1 MYSYKI
7 IIKQL
12 LKRNIS
18 ISIAESCTGGL
29 LSSKFTSVAGIS
41 KIFNLGLIPYSNKSK
56 SSLLK
61 ISQNDLKKY
70 GSVSHQTASL
80 MVKNLH
86 QLTKSKLCISTTG
99 IAGPS
104 GGTRTKPVGL
114 IYFGIKYRNKTIISE
129 KKFYGSRLQVQQ
141 KTVKA
146 IFTTLEKLI

>member
-1 MYSYKI
+1 MYSYNKI
-7 IIKQL
+7 IKKL
-12 LKRNIS
+12 LKRNIT

-41 KIFNLGLIPYSNKSK
+41 KIFNMGLITYSNKSK

-70 GSVSHQTASL
+70 GAVSHQTAAL
-80 MVKNLH
+80 MVKNL
-86 QLTKSKLCISTTG
+86 QRLTKSELCISTTG

-104 GGTRTKPVGL
+104 GGTKVKPVGL

-129 KKFYGSRLQVQQ
+129 KKFKGSRIQIQQ

-146 IFTTLEKLI
+146 IFATLEKLI

>member
-7 IIKQL
+7 IIKKL

-41 KIFNLGLIPYSNKSK
+41 NIFNMGLITYSNKSK

-61 ISQNDLKKY
+61 ISKNDLKKY
-70 GSVSHQTASL
+70 GAVSHQTASL
-80 MVKNLH
+80 MVTNL
-86 QLTKSKLCISTTG
+86 QELTKSKLCISTTG

-104 GGTRTKPVGL
+104 GGTKLKPVGL
-114 IYFGIKYRNKTIISE
+114 IYFGIKYRNKTIVSE
-129 KKFYGSRLQVQQ
+129 KKFKGSRLQIQQ

>member
-7 IIKQL
+7 IIKKL
-12 LKRNIS
+12 LKKNIS

-41 KIFNLGLIPYSNKSK
+41 KIFNMGLITYSNKSK

-70 GSVSHQTASL
+70 GSVSHQTAAL
-80 MVKNLH
+80 MVKNL
-86 QLTKSKLCISTTG
+86 QRLTKSKLCISTTG

-104 GGTRTKPVGL
+104 GGTKAKPVGS
-114 IYFGIKYRNKTIISE
+114 IYFGIKYRNKTITLE
-129 KKFYGSRLQVQQ
+129 KKFKGSRMQIQQ
-141 KTVKA
+141 KMVKA

>member
-7 IIKQL
+7 IINKL

-18 ISIAESCTGGL
+18 ISIAESFTGGL
-29 LSSKFTSVAGIS
+29 LSSKITSVAGIS
-41 KIFNLGLIPYSNKSK
+41 KIFNMGLITYSNKSK
-56 SSLLK
+56 SNLLK

-70 GSVSHQTASL
+70 GAVSHQTAAL

-104 GGTRTKPVGL
+104 GGTKVKPVGL
-114 IYFGIKYRNKTIISE
+114 IYFGIKYRNKTIVLE
-129 KKFYGSRLQVQQ
+129 KKFKGSRLQIQQ

-146 IFTTLEKLI
+146 IFTALEKLI

>member
-1 MYSYKI
+1 MYSYNI
-7 IIKQL
+7 IIRKIL
-12 LKRNIS
+12 SKNIS

-129 KKFYGSRLQVQQ
+129 KKFNGSRLQVQQ

>member
-1 MYSYKI
+1 MYSYNI
-7 IIKQL
+7 IIRKIL
-12 LKRNIS
+12 SKNIS
-18 ISIAESCTGGL
+18 ISIAESFTGGL

>member
-7 IIKQL
+7 IINKL

-29 LSSKFTSVAGIS
+29 LSSKFTSVPGIS
-41 KIFNLGLIPYSNKSK
+41 KIFNIGLITYSNKSK

-61 ISQNDLKKY
+61 ISPNDLKKY
-70 GSVSHQTASL
+70 GAVSHQTAAL
-80 MVKNLH
+80 MVENL
-86 QLTKSKLCISTTG
+86 QRLAKSKMCISTTG

-104 GGTRTKPVGL
+104 GGTKVKPVGL
-114 IYFGIKYRNKTIISE
+114 IYFGIKYRNKTMILE
-129 KKFYGSRLQVQQ
+129 KKFKGSRIQIQQ
-141 KTVKA
+141 RAVKA

>member
-7 IIKQL
+7 IIKKL

-29 LSSKFTSVAGIS
+29 LSSKFTAVAGIS
-41 KIFNLGLIPYSNKSK
+41 KIFNMGLITYSNKSK

-70 GSVSHQTASL
+70 GAVSHQTAAL
-80 MVKNLH
+80 MVKNLQ

-104 GGTRTKPVGL
+104 GGTKVRPVGL
-114 IYFGIKYRNKTIISE
+114 IYFGIKYRNKTIILE
-129 KKFYGSRLQVQQ
+129 KKFKGSRMQIQQ

-146 IFTTLEKLI
+146 IFITLEKLI

>member
-29 LSSKFTSVAGIS
+29 LSSKFISVAGIS

>member
-1 MYSYKI
+1 MYSYNI
-7 IIKQL
+7 IIRKIL
-12 LKRNIS
+12 SKNIS

-114 IYFGIKYRNKTIISE
+114 IYLRIKYRNKTIISE

>member
-1 MYSYKI
+1 MHSYKI
-7 IIKQL
+7 IINKL

-41 KIFNLGLIPYSNKSK
+41 KIFNMGLITYSNKSK

-70 GSVSHQTASL
+70 GAVSHQTAAL
-80 MVKNLH
+80 MVKNL
-86 QLTKSKLCISTTG
+86 QRLTKSKLCISTTG

-104 GGTRTKPVGL
+104 GGTKVKPVGL
-114 IYFGIKYRNKTIISE
+114 IYFGIKYRNKTIILE
-129 KKFYGSRLQVQQ
+129 KKFKGSRIQIQQ

>member
-7 IIKQL
+7 IIKKL

-41 KIFNLGLIPYSNKSK
+41 KIFNMGLITYSNKSK

-70 GSVSHQTASL
+70 GAVSHQTAAL
-80 MVKNLH
+80 MVKNLQ

-104 GGTRTKPVGL
+104 GGTKAKPVGL
-114 IYFGIKYRNKTIISE
+114 IYFGIKYRNKTIILE
-129 KKFYGSRLQVQQ
+129 KKFKGSRIQIQQ